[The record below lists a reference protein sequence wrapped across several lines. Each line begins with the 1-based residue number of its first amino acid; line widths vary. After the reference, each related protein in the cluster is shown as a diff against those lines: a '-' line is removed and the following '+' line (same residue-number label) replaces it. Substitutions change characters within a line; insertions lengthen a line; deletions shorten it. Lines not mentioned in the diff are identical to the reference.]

1 MPESAE
7 KLTVL
12 HREFVLSRDDESRR
26 NCQDMDRKHARQIR
40 RLAQKGVATVG
51 DLIVALPDLPAS
63 SQDLGIWLIF
73 VLKIPRAASALRK
86 LLLNPRVRVQ
96 VAWTLDFMRP
106 RPNTDRILLKHG
118 RRELDS
124 AQPDRSWL
132 DAAVQ
137 GLANSESAEAA
148 DMLVTI
154 YERTDLPGRLRGD
167 AADKLGCVSL
177 VHDRRRRLYRRCRD
191 GAMRGI
197 FEDDIEV
204 QFWSMYL
211 LMILAKRNGRE
222 THFIDRDLAPA
233 LPRLKQIAAEDHR
246 LAPGYW
252 WPMSA
257 EAEDAI
263 SCIEHGCQLQPD
275 AADRWIHNTE
285 RGEPASRGT

>member
-1 MPESAE
+1 MITQDVMPESAE

-12 HREFVLSRDDESRR
+12 HREFVRARDDESRR
-26 NCQDMDRKHARQIR
+26 NCQEMDRKHARQIR
-40 RLAQKGVATVG
+40 RLAQKGVVTVG
-51 DLIVALPDLPAS
+51 DLIAALPELPPS
-63 SQDLGIWLIF
+63 SQDLGIWLISD
-73 VLKIPRAASALRK
+73 LKIPRAASALQK

-96 VAWTLDFMRP
+96 VAWILDFMRP
-106 RPNTDRILLKHG
+106 RPNTDRIFLKHG
-118 RRELDS
+118 WRELQS

-137 GLANSESAEAA
+137 GLACSESAEAA

-154 YERTDLPGRLRGD
+154 YEQTDLPGRLRGD

-191 GAMRGI
+191 GALRGI

-222 THFIDRDLAPA
+222 THVIDRDLAPA
-233 LPRLKQIAAEDHR
+233 LPRLKQIAADDHR
-246 LAPGYW
+246 LSPGLW

-263 SCIEHGCQLQPD
+263 SCIERGCWLQPD
-275 AADRWIHNTE
+275 AGERWIHNME
-285 RGEPASRGT
+285 RGV